1 MTDRRNVSPRRNT
14 TDRRAEDRR
23 DTPRLNTQV
32 DIRFMRAD
40 APGEILYGQ
49 LLQASPTGVRLLLDT
64 PVVAD
69 ERLLIEV
76 RFEQTCF
83 NLTAI
88 ARWIEIASNSWFQVG
103 CELSVEL
110 TSKQLRTL
118 KKILALSQND
128 TDADAVGF
136 DG

>member
-1 MTDRRNVSPRRNT
+1 MTDRRSVAPRRVS
-14 TDRRAEDRR
+14 TDRRVEDRR
-23 DTPRLNTQV
+23 DTPRLTAQI

-40 APGEILYGQ
+40 SPGDILYGQ

-88 ARWIEIASNSWFQVG
+88 ARWIEIASNSWFRVG

-118 KKILALSQND
+118 KKILELSESE
-128 TDADAVGF
+128 G
-136 DG
+136 